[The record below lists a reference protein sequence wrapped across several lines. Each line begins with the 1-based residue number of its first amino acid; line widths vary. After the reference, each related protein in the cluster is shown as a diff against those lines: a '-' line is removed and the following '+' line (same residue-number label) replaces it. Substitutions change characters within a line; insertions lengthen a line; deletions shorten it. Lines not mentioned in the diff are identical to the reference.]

1 MIRLRQILLAA
12 LLAIALLY
20 AGDYGWLRYRFG
32 KGSGLGSIQ
41 IRTYYAVP
49 QKNGKLEFM
58 FNDPEM
64 ETCSRSLFSHLGYR
78 PCWYVARKPEK
89 RIDM

>member
-1 MIRLRQILLAA
+1 MNLRRILLSVLFVAA
-12 LLAIALLY
+12 LIY
-20 AGDYGWLRYRFG
+20 AGDYGWLRYRIG
-32 KGSGLGSIQ
+32 KNVGLGAIQ
-41 IRTYYAVP
+41 IRSYYAVP
-49 QKNGKLEFM
+49 QKNGKVEFM

-64 ETCSRSLFSHLGYR
+64 ETCSRSLFPHLGYR